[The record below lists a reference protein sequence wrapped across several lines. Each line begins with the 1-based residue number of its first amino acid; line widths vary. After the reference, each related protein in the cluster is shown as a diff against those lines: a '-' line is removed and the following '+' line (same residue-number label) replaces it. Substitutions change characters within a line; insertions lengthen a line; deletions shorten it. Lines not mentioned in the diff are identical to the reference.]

1 MGFNLENLQV
11 SEMYFNCFCV
21 SLWRMQ
27 KNAEDSRQHLS
38 KCTRYVGLSRVFK
51 YFSKLRS
58 HFSLGCLDSRR
69 KKKWCF
75 DNILTDSEFKFVAVQ
90 LYYSA
95 RLSSPWWLS
104 EEIQFAIITF
114 QLRILSTTK
123 SYDFFSQFY
132 VRQRKGSVSCLESEH
147 RCVSQSL
154 SSFHSFQHNK
164 CGSTRTIWNFD

>member
-1 MGFNLENLQV
+1 MAFNLENLQV
-11 SEMYFNCFCV
+11 SEMNFNSFCV
-21 SLWRMQ
+21 SLW
-27 KNAEDSRQHLS
+27 RQHLS
-38 KCTRYVGLSRVFK
+38 KCTRYVGLSLLFK
-51 YFSKLRS
+51 YFSKLRFPILTKFQGVS
-58 HFSLGCLDSRR
+58 TLDKT

-75 DNILTDSEFKFVAVQ
+75 DNILTDSEIKIVAVQ
-90 LYYSA
+90 IYYSA

-104 EEIQFAIITF
+104 EEIQFAMIIV
-114 QLRILSTTK
+114 QQRVLSSTK